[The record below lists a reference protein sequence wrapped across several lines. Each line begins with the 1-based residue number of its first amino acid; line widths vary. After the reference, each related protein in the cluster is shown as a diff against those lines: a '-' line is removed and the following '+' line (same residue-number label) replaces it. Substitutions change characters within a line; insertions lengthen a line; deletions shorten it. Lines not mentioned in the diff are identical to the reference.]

1 MRLSRLILLVLVIA
15 MSVPSVAL
23 AAVGTGA
30 RTATSTTAAA
40 TATPLA
46 VKPSTPAPSSVPT
59 APSVPAAL
67 EIQLWP
73 SEPDGFNLVVSAQ
86 LADSVK
92 LPATVR
98 IPLPT
103 GVTLGWVGEILGGD
117 PSADIQRPYT
127 IEDGTGGQVL
137 VVTLTRSRMVQYE
150 GLMPPLAQEGD
161 RYTAAV
167 DWVQSAPA
175 PSQGFAVKMV
185 ATTGDVKAEP
195 AAEAAPQVNATGEK
209 LYSLPST
216 TLAVGQTQRIS
227 VTFVRGVAGTA
238 AAQPVSGGDGSTV
251 LSVLFG
257 LLAAAVVALVIVA
270 ARSKRRSVE

>member
-1 MRLSRLILLVLVIA
+1 MRLSRLLPLALAIILT
-15 MSVPSVAL
+15 VPSAAL
-23 AAVGTGA
+23 AAAGTGA
-30 RTATSTTAAA
+30 RTATSTATPA
-40 TATPLA
+40 TAVPLSA
-46 VKPSTPAPSSVPT
+46 TPSTPASANVPA

-103 GVTLGWVGEILGGD
+103 GITLGWVGEILGGD
-117 PSADIQRPYT
+117 PSADIQRPYA
-127 IEDGTGGQVL
+127 IEDGIGGKVL

-150 GLMPPLAQEGD
+150 ALMPQPTQDGD

-185 ATTGDVKAEP
+185 ATTGDVKTEP
-195 AAEAAPQVNATGEK
+195 AADDAPQVNATGEK

-227 VTFVRGVAGTA
+227 VSAPLLCSPSRAATVR
-238 AAQPVSGGDGSTV
+238 PC
-251 LSVLFG
+251 
-257 LLAAAVVALVIVA
+257 
-270 ARSKRRSVE
+270 